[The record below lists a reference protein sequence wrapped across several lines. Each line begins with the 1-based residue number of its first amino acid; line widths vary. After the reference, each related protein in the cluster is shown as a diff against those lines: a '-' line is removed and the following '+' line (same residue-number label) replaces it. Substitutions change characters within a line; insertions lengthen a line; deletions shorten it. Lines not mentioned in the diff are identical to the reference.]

1 MRMLTLR
8 NRVFC
13 GPLRLVALAAVV
25 TLAACSTTRPY
36 PPAPQLAATPDYNYI
51 IGPLDTVNIIV
62 WRNPELSMSVPVRPD
77 GKVTFPLVE
86 DLPALGKD
94 PTTLARDVEKALGK
108 YIRDPIVTII
118 VTNFVGP
125 YDQQIRVIGEAAR
138 PQTLAYRQN
147 MTLLDVM
154 IVVGGLTDF
163 ADGNASSIFRTA
175 EGGKLYSIRLKDL
188 VKRGDVTANVDV
200 KPGDILIIPQAGS
213 RPIPSSYRGAVQF
226 VN

>member
-1 MRMLTLR
+1 MSAPTAAS
-8 NRVFC
+8 
-13 GPLRLVALAAVV
+13 GLARRIAATVSIAAAGL
-25 TLAACSTTRPY
+25 LAACTTPDY
-36 PPAPQLAATPDYNYI
+36 PPAPRLAATPDYTYV

-77 GKVTFPLVE
+77 GKITFPLVE

-94 PTTLARDVEKALGK
+94 PTALARDVEKALAK

-125 YDQQIRVIGEAAR
+125 YDQTIRVIGEAAK

-154 IVVGGLTDF
+154 IAVGGLTDF
-163 ADGNASSIFRTA
+163 ADGNAASIFRTA
-175 EGGKLYSIRLKDL
+175 EGGKLYSVRLRDL
-188 VKRGDVTANVDV
+188 VRRGQIDANVDV
-200 KPGDILIIPQAGS
+200 KPGDILIIPQS
-213 RPIPSSYRGAVQF
+213 WF
-226 VN
+226 